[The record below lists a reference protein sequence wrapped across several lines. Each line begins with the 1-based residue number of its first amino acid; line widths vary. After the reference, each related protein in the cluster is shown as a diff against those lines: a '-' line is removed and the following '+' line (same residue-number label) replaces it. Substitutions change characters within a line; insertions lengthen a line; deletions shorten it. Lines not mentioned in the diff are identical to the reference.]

1 MNKKIIM
8 ICLIGLLL
16 ISPVSAKMVT
26 AKVDDKGLIWVGGE
40 GIVGTLHT
48 EYGTITVTEED
59 YNKVMINDTITYD
72 TDMHSFW
79 NQFWSIKVEK

>member
-26 AKVDDKGLIWVGGE
+26 AKVDDKGLIWVPGE

-48 EYGTITVTEED
+48 EYGTIIVTEED

-72 TDMHSFW
+72 TDKHSFW
-79 NQFWSIKVEK
+79 SSFWSIKVEK